1 MATLTDKEWAMR
13 EPLGYS
19 NLGDNLCFFNVVLQL
34 LSLLGLPYSMFKRL
48 EKCSCGG
55 RPVREAINLCSVVA
69 VTGTLF
75 AASSLNFC

>member
-48 EKCSCGG
+48 G
-55 RPVREAINLCSVVA
+55 
-69 VTGTLF
+69 
-75 AASSLNFC
+75 